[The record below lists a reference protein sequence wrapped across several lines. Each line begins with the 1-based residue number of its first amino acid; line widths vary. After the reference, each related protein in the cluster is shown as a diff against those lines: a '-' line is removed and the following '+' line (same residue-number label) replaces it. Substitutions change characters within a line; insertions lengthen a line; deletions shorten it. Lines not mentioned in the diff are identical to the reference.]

1 MQKSHP
7 ALSWTQKLQ
16 YTQFV
21 RESEHSAP
29 WHLPSS
35 LTPSLVHIESQ
46 VPCTML
52 VPPGEG
58 EKGGGWTVAC

>member
-1 MQKSHP
+1 MQKSRP

-21 RESEHSAP
+21 RSGNQNIVLLGTF
-29 WHLPSS
+29 LPAS

-52 VPPGEG
+52 VPPEED
-58 EKGGGWTVAC
+58 EKGG